1 MSTCISKDIVCAKCG
16 AKQKLQ
22 AWPSA
27 TVLQNPEL
35 RKKVL
40 DETLFNWS
48 CEKCG
53 YQAMV
58 VYPFLYHDTQRRLM
72 IALSPDPDAKR
83 LESPPLVDGL
93 KKRVVHLPAE
103 LKEKILIFEA
113 GLDDAAMELTKLL
126 LVGPL
131 CKKYGT
137 DKLRLYFSRR
147 EDSGMVFAVFTAG
160 NEEPAYESAN
170 QKIYDQCLGIA
181 KEFEFDT
188 TAFAAID
195 SAFAQRMLD
204 DYQQLEAEE
213 EPAE

>member
-1 MSTCISKDIVCAKCG
+1 MSTCISKEIVCAKCG

-53 YQAMV
+53 YQALV

-72 IALSPDPDAKR
+72 IALNPDPVVKK
-83 LESPPLVDGL
+83 LEVPPTVDGL
-93 KKRVVHLPAE
+93 KKRVVRLPAE

-126 LVGPL
+126 LTAPL
-131 CKKYGT
+131 CKKYRT
-137 DKLRLYFSRR
+137 DKLRMYFSRR
-147 EDSGMVFAVFTAG
+147 DDGGMVFAVFTAG
-160 NEEPAYESAN
+160 KEEPAYERAD

-195 SAFAQRMLD
+195 AAFAQRMLD
-204 DYQQLEAEE
+204 DYQQEE
-213 EPAE
+213 

>member
-1 MSTCISKDIVCAKCG
+1 MSTCISKEIVCAKCG

-40 DETLFNWS
+40 DETLFNWT

-53 YQAMV
+53 YQALV

-72 IALSPDPDAKR
+72 IALNPDPDAKR
-83 LESPPLVDGL
+83 LEAPPLVDGL
-93 KKRVVHLPAE
+93 KKRVVRLPAE

-126 LVGPL
+126 LSAPL

-137 DKLRLYFSRR
+137 EKLRMYFCRR
-147 EDSGMVFAVFTAG
+147 DDNGMVFAVFTAG
-160 NEEPAYESAN
+160 SPEPTYESAA
-170 QKIYDQCLGIA
+170 QKIYDQCLGVA
-181 KEFEFDT
+181 REFEFDT
-188 TAFAAID
+188 TAFAAVD
-195 SAFAQRMLD
+195 ADFAQRMLD
-204 DYQQLEAEE
+204 DYQQFE
-213 EPAE
+213 

>member
-1 MSTCISKDIVCAKCG
+1 VSTCISKEIVCAKCS

-40 DETLFNWS
+40 DETLFNWT

-53 YQAMV
+53 YQALV

-72 IALSPDPDAKR
+72 IALNPDPDAKR

-93 KKRVVHLPAE
+93 KKRVVRLPAE

-126 LVGPL
+126 LSAPL

-137 DKLRLYFSRR
+137 EKLRMYFCRR
-147 EDSGMVFAVFTAG
+147 DDNAMVFAVFTAG
-160 NEEPAYESAN
+160 NPEPTYESAA
-170 QKIYDQCLGIA
+170 QKIYDQCLGVA
-181 KEFEFDT
+181 RELEFDT
-188 TAFAAID
+188 TAFAAVD
-195 SAFAQRMLD
+195 ADFAQRMLD
-204 DYQQLEAEE
+204 DYQQFE
-213 EPAE
+213 

>member
-1 MSTCISKDIVCAKCG
+1 MSTCISKEIVCAKCG

-53 YQAMV
+53 YQALV

-83 LESPPLVDGL
+83 LETPPTVDGL
-93 KKRVVHLPAE
+93 KKRVVRLPAE

-126 LVGPL
+126 LTGPL

-137 DKLRLYFSRR
+137 DKLRLYFARR
-147 EDSGMVFAVFTAG
+147 DDGGMVFAVFTAG
-160 NEEPAYESAN
+160 QEEPAYERAD

-188 TAFAAID
+188 TAFAAVD
-195 SAFAQRMLD
+195 AAFAQWMLD
-204 DYQQLEAEE
+204 DYQREE
-213 EPAE
+213 

>member
-1 MSTCISKDIVCAKCG
+1 VSTCISKEIVCAKCS

-40 DETLFNWS
+40 DETLFNWT

-53 YQAMV
+53 YQALV

-72 IALSPDPDAKR
+72 IALNPDPDAKR

-93 KKRVVHLPAE
+93 KKRVVRLPAE

-126 LVGPL
+126 LTAPL

-137 DKLRLYFSRR
+137 EKLRLYFCRR
-147 EDSGMVFAVFTAG
+147 DDNGMVFAVFTAG
-160 NEEPAYESAN
+160 NPEPTYESAA
-170 QKIYDQCLGIA
+170 QKIYDQCLGVA
-181 KEFEFDT
+181 REFEFDT
-188 TAFAAID
+188 TAFAAVD
-195 SAFAQRMLD
+195 ADFAQRMLD
-204 DYQQLEAEE
+204 DYQQFE
-213 EPAE
+213 

>member
-1 MSTCISKDIVCAKCG
+1 MSTCISKEIVCAKCS

-40 DETLFNWS
+40 DETLFNWT

-53 YQAMV
+53 YQALV

-72 IALSPDPDAKR
+72 IALNPDPDAKR

-93 KKRVVHLPAE
+93 KKRVVRLPAE

-126 LVGPL
+126 LTAPL

-137 DKLRLYFSRR
+137 EKLRLYFCRR
-147 EDSGMVFAVFTAG
+147 DDNGMVFAVFTAG
-160 NEEPAYESAN
+160 NPEPTYESAA
-170 QKIYDQCLGIA
+170 QKIYDQCLGVA
-181 KEFEFDT
+181 REFEFDT
-188 TAFAAID
+188 TAFAAVD
-195 SAFAQRMLD
+195 ADFAQRMLD
-204 DYQQLEAEE
+204 DYQQFE
-213 EPAE
+213 

>member
-1 MSTCISKDIVCAKCG
+1 VSTCISKEIVCAKCS

-40 DETLFNWS
+40 DETLFNWT

-53 YQAMV
+53 YQALV

-72 IALSPDPDAKR
+72 IALNPDPDAKR

-93 KKRVVHLPAE
+93 KKRVVRLPAE

-126 LVGPL
+126 LSAPL

-137 DKLRLYFSRR
+137 EKLRMYFCRR
-147 EDSGMVFAVFTAG
+147 DDNGMVFAVFTAG
-160 NEEPAYESAN
+160 NPEPTYESAA
-170 QKIYDQCLGIA
+170 QKIYDQCLGVA
-181 KEFEFDT
+181 REFEFDT
-188 TAFAAID
+188 TAFAAVD
-195 SAFAQRMLD
+195 ADFAQRMLD
-204 DYQQLEAEE
+204 DYQQFE
-213 EPAE
+213 

>member
-1 MSTCISKDIVCAKCG
+1 MSTCISKEIVCAKCS

-40 DETLFNWS
+40 DETLFNWT

-53 YQAMV
+53 YQALV

-72 IALSPDPDAKR
+72 IALNPDPDAKR

-93 KKRVVHLPAE
+93 KKRVVRLPAE

-126 LVGPL
+126 LSAPL

-137 DKLRLYFSRR
+137 EKLRMYFCRR
-147 EDSGMVFAVFTAG
+147 DDNGMVFAVFTAG
-160 NEEPAYESAN
+160 NPEPTYESAA
-170 QKIYDQCLGIA
+170 QKIYDQCLGVA
-181 KEFEFDT
+181 REFEFDT
-188 TAFAAID
+188 TAFAAVD
-195 SAFAQRMLD
+195 ADFAQRMLD
-204 DYQQLEAEE
+204 DYQQFE
-213 EPAE
+213 